1 MEEQLKY
8 VDLVYRTLMEWYES
22 FAKFTPNLIVGLVV
36 FCFFY
41 FTSRFFTR
49 MAVRLLNKIFP
60 AKTDLISSLTSI
72 VRFAILLIGSFISLE
87 IMGLSGFLWK
97 FIGSLGVAGVIAGV
111 ALKDL
116 VSSIF
121 SGMLVSADKAFVIGD
136 YVTIGS
142 NSGTVA
148 DIGFLT
154 TKIINDEGKKVYI
167 PNQLIF
173 NSPFINVTASE
184 QRKIIFNFDI
194 PADEDIET
202 ARKVV
207 LDGIKEL
214 PNIDK
219 SDTAEVNFTALN
231 QGAFTMQ
238 VKFWVAVGANVIH
251 TKSEAL
257 LKIKHCLTTAGIQ
270 LVTPQS
276 ISVVKPE
283 DTTL

>member
-8 VDLVYRTLMEWYES
+8 VDLVYRTLMDWYQS
-22 FAKFTPNLIVGLVV
+22 FAKFTPNLIVGLLV

-41 FTSRFFTR
+41 FTSRFFTK
-49 MAVRLLNKIFP
+49 MAVRLLNRLFP
-60 AKTDLISSLTSI
+60 AKIDIISSLTSI
-72 VRFAILLIGSFISLE
+72 VRFVILLIGSFISLE

-121 SGMLVSADKAFVIGD
+121 SGMLVSADKAFVVGD
-136 YVTIGS
+136 YVSIGS
-142 NSGTVA
+142 NSGTVQ

-167 PNQLIF
+167 PNQLLF
-173 NSPFINVTASE
+173 NSPFINVSASD
-184 QRKIIFNFDI
+184 QRKIIFNFEI
-194 PADEDIET
+194 PADEDIEK
-202 ARKVV
+202 ARTVV
-207 LDGIKEL
+207 LQGIKSIH
-214 PNIDK
+214 NIDK

-238 VKFWVAVGANVIH
+238 VKFWVSVGANVVH
-251 TKSEAL
+251 TKSDAL
-257 LKIKHCLTTAGIQ
+257 LKIKNSLDSAGIP

-276 ISVVKPE
+276 IIVNPLNQE
-283 DTTL
+283 